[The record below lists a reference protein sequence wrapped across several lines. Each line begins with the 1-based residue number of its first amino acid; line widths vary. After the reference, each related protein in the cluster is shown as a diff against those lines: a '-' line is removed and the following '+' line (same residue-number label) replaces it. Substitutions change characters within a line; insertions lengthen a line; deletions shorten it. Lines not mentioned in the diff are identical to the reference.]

1 MVGKPISTRENSQ
14 LNYIRRKG
22 NSQMSNKEK
31 VMILYDK
38 IEEIQ
43 ELGNYASIET
53 SNFGH
58 EVNVTVMRGEF
69 ESGKS
74 YEVNRSFDFKNENA
88 YVKTVKELDEFIN
101 SFKEKEMT
109 LAEIE
114 EQLGHKVKIVGGH

>member
-53 SNFGH
+53 SNFGY
-58 EVNVTVMRGEF
+58 EVNVMVMRGEF

-74 YEVNRSFDFKNENA
+74 YEVNQSFDFKNENA